1 MEERTTGIILRT
13 RLLTETSLI
22 VQWLT
27 ADAGRVATVA
37 KGARRP
43 KSAFR
48 GKLDLFHEADLVFR
62 RSSRSELHTLQEVA
76 LRETHPEL
84 RADWDRL
91 SRAAYG
97 VALVEW
103 TTETDTPLPEA
114 WDLFRGYLGEV
125 CSGPKTMR
133 AVLALELRHLADL
146 GQLPELN
153 RPSLLPDAGS
163 LAAALLECSWP
174 EIRGLPPDP
183 AADAALSRFLH
194 GFLIHHLGRLPRGRA
209 EALGAGERG
218 FVGAGTG

>member
-43 KSAFR
+43 KSPFR
-48 GKLDLFHEADLVFR
+48 GKLDLFHEADLAFR

-84 RADWDRL
+84 RADWGRL
-91 SRAAYG
+91 SQAAYG
-97 VALVEW
+97 VSLVEW

-114 WDLFRGYLGEV
+114 WELFRGYLGEV
-125 CSGPKTMR
+125 CSGPMTPR
-133 AVLALELRHLADL
+133 PVLALELRHLADL
-146 GQLPELN
+146 GQLPELT
-153 RPSLLPDAGS
+153 RASLSPEAGR
-163 LAAALLECSWP
+163 LAMALLECAWP
-174 EIRGLPPDP
+174 EIRGLPADP
-183 AADAALSRFLH
+183 AADEALSRFLH
-194 GFLIHHLGRLPRGRA
+194 GFLVYHLGRLPRGRA
-209 EALGAGERG
+209 EALGAG
-218 FVGAGTG
+218 APIPA